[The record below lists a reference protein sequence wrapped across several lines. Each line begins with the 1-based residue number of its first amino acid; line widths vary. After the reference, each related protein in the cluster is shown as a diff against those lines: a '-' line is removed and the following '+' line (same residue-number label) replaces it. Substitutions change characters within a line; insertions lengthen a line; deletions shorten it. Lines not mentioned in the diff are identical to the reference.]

1 MGDFGAALTV
11 TPLFLFSLKCFIMQ
25 SPTAPETK
33 VKEEELFG
41 SSRHRYHAE
50 IKIQRPIHNP
60 AEFFYFVENPLPPLL
75 SGSPSCK
82 SGNRRALG
90 MYPSI
95 LSSLS
100 VTDCELKT
108 TGI

>member
-41 SSRHRYHAE
+41 SSRLFIALCHWW
-50 IKIQRPIHNP
+50 P
-60 AEFFYFVENPLPPLL
+60 
-75 SGSPSCK
+75 SG
-82 SGNRRALG
+82 
-90 MYPSI
+90 
-95 LSSLS
+95 
-100 VTDCELKT
+100 
-108 TGI
+108 